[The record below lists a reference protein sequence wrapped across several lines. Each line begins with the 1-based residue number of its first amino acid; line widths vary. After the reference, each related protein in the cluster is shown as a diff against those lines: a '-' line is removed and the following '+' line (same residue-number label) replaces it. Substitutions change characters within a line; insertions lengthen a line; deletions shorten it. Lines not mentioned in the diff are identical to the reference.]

1 MRWSH
6 FCTKSV
12 APLSTKITTT
22 CCFRPL
28 LQPICCNNCLR
39 SGKKGVQQFETAT
52 CYILCPH
59 LQPILCTQGSCSGPT
74 YLEKASGV
82 GVFRRFLDQLLPKVR
97 GFCKLAEKCKKRSLV
112 AQSCCTGSKRARCD
126 KNYRAQ
132 KCHEHLCNQFL
143 HPFIDPWKHVLAL
156 P

>member
-6 FCTKSV
+6 FCKKSV

-39 SGKKGVQQFETAT
+39 SVKKGVQQFETAT

-112 AQSCCTGSKRARCD
+112 AQSCCTCK
-126 KNYRAQ
+126 
-132 KCHEHLCNQFL
+132 
-143 HPFIDPWKHVLAL
+143 KHVCLKTWSAKKGTPYL
-156 P
+156 GASV